1 MVEPRELFR
10 PDALR
15 IDWMNRG
22 YLPSVVA
29 IERACVENAWLDADF
44 VRCLRAR
51 DYFGQVALGPAG
63 RLAGFC
69 IYKVKPH
76 RLRILKLAV
85 DPHDRRRGVGSRL
98 VSSLKSDFGGA
109 GHGRITIEV
118 HENNLATQL
127 FFRALGFR
135 CVNVLRG
142 YYNDQEAAYL
152 FSWRSLA

>member
-1 MVEPRELFR
+1 MAESRRASTRSVPCWACQKPLSTASSSRRSTSTLAERAAAQARCSRRTESNVASMCFKYTKLGRWFTGKTGRMAAHSTLTDMVEPRELFR

-69 IYKVKPH
+69 IYK
-76 RLRILKLAV
+76 
-85 DPHDRRRGVGSRL
+85 
-98 VSSLKSDFGGA
+98 
-109 GHGRITIEV
+109 
-118 HENNLATQL
+118 
-127 FFRALGFR
+127 
-135 CVNVLRG
+135 
-142 YYNDQEAAYL
+142 
-152 FSWRSLA
+152 